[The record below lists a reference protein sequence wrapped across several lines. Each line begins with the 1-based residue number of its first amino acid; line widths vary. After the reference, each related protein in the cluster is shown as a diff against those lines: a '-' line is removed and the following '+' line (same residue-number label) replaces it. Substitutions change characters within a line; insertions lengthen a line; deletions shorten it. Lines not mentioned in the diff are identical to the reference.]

1 MKCNRKEKRAERKK
15 GKVSEKEDK
24 KYERRVEKM
33 EWEERGKW
41 EKGET
46 YEQFQLEIWGDKSP
60 FPALPVPQSQ
70 VLEIIKKID
79 W

>member
-1 MKCNRKEKRAERKK
+1 M
-15 GKVSEKEDK
+15 
-24 KYERRVEKM
+24 EKM